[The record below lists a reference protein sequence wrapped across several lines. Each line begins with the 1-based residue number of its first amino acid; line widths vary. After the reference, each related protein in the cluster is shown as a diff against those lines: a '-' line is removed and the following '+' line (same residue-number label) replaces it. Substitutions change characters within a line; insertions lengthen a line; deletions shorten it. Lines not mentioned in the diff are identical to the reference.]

1 MIFYVLVSPCAY
13 HRTVSVM
20 VYLTA
25 YSNKTNFSVTT
36 VNLINRA
43 NLQLLSI
50 ILIIAPCD
58 REGSVRLTGGS
69 TAQEGLLELCHKGQY
84 SSICLE
90 EVSLSQAT
98 FVCSELGF
106 TGGK

>member
-13 HRTVSVM
+13 HRTVFVM
-20 VYLTA
+20 VYQTA

-50 ILIIAPCD
+50 ILI
-58 REGSVRLTGGS
+58 
-69 TAQEGLLELCHKGQY
+69 
-84 SSICLE
+84 SSL
-90 EVSLSQAT
+90 
-98 FVCSELGF
+98 
-106 TGGK
+106 